1 MNQRTK
7 TVCRRVIRL
16 LMVLLAAFLL
26 AVAVGIPIINN
37 GIAHGL
43 EKHLKSIPL
52 PADTQLV
59 DSVSV
64 AGKIN
69 GNSNGMEYQ
78 AAILIQSTLSLAE
91 LQDYYAVYAGENWGH
106 CLVTTQHGQRVEPFD
121 YGGMGYRQP
130 VGDEGY
136 YTVYSFGSSYD
147 YPMRSWLD
155 LDLRG
160 H

>member
-64 AGKIN
+64 AGKIRQRQWN
-69 GNSNGMEYQ
+69 GIPGGYSD
-78 AAILIQSTLSLAE
+78 SKH
-91 LQDYYAVYAGENWGH
+91 AVPG
-106 CLVTTQHGQRVEPFD
+106 
-121 YGGMGYRQP
+121 
-130 VGDEGY
+130 
-136 YTVYSFGSSYD
+136 
-147 YPMRSWLD
+147 
-155 LDLRG
+155 
-160 H
+160 